1 MANAGTTVVT
11 ETSAGVVSPDRV
23 SVIPLVDMDVPRTA
37 QDHGSEAGHANGW
50 PPEIVD
56 AWGRRFRK
64 LRLSLTAACN
74 YACTYCVPNGRRLQA
89 AADELGADEMR
100 RAVELLIEA
109 AGVEKLHITG
119 GEPLVSPK
127 FDELLPA
134 LMKLP
139 LKDVCITT
147 NGQLLAR
154 KADLII
160 AAGLRRINVSL
171 DTLDAAAFR
180 AIARSGDLAAVQS
193 GIGRMLDAGLKVKIN
208 MVAMRSNA
216 DQILPML
223 DYCFARGI
231 ELRFIELMNMGHL
244 RNGNQ
249 LNREFLGMDD
259 ILALIGQRYEYTR
272 TDAPWD
278 STVARFEAPGKG
290 VFGFCANVSAPFCST
305 CTRLRLA
312 SNGHLYGC
320 LSNAR
325 HHDMRPVLGLPR
337 PQALA
342 RLRPLLTRALA
353 DKQRSGFNGEETVM
367 KFIGG

>member
-1 MANAGTTVVT
+1 MAKGGATAVT
-11 ETSAGVVSPDRV
+11 AAPVSVVSPVRT
-23 SVIPLVDMDVPRTA
+23 SVIPVVNMAVPRA
-37 QDHGSEAGHANGW
+37 AWGHDAEASHASGRQ
-50 PPEIVD
+50 PEIVD
-56 AWGRRFRK
+56 AFGRRFRK

-89 AADELGADEMR
+89 VRDELGADEMQ

-109 AGVEKLHITG
+109 AGVEKLHVTG

-208 MVAMRSNA
+208 MVARRSNA

-223 DYCFARGI
+223 DYCFERGI
-231 ELRFIELMNMGHL
+231 EPRFIELMNMGHL
-244 RNGNQ
+244 RNGDQ
-249 LNREFLGMDD
+249 FNREFLGMDD
-259 ILALIGQRYEYTR
+259 ILALIGQRYEYAR
-272 TDAPWD
+272 AAAPRD
-278 STVARFEAPGKG
+278 STAVRFEAPGKG
-290 VFGFCANVSAPFCST
+290 AFGFCANVSAPFCST

-320 LSNAR
+320 LSNER
-325 HHDMRPVLGLPR
+325 HHDVRPVLGLPH

-342 RLRPLLTRALA
+342 RLRPLLSCALA